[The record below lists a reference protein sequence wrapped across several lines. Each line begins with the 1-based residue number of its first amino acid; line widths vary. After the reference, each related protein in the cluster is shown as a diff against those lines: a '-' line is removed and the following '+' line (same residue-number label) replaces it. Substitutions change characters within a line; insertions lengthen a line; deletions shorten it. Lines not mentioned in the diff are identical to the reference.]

1 MECAQ
6 SFTGGALMSSS
17 VTTRAIVRMP
27 ASWTRDCA
35 RCSLVVLQYGMEFAA
50 QHILPLLTP
59 LLTVQQLSNA
69 QFARFLKLIMDI
81 LT

>member
-1 MECAQ
+1 MQYGNVPVPSHQ
-6 SFTGGALMSSS
+6 SCYT
-17 VTTRAIVRMP
+17 
-27 ASWTRDCA
+27 
-35 RCSLVVLQYGMEFAA
+35 SLTIPVLFPPCCWLLLLQYGMEFAA

-59 LLTVQQLSNA
+59 LLTVQQLTNA